1 MLERKFNGLRLKEG
15 RIYRGYTISDLAKE
29 LGVSNQ
35 MISKYEN
42 ENNNVAPTFEAL
54 FQLTRFLNFPKEYFY
69 EETIPVRTGNTYF
82 RSLLTTGK
90 KEREMQFDR
99 VKYLTIIRAMLEDY
113 VDFPELDVP
122 EIPDNYLDD
131 VEKAANKLRE
141 YWDLDNKPIKN
152 MVYLL
157 ETKGFV
163 ITSLTLG
170 KKNIDAFGS
179 HHEVNGKYYYSIVL
193 GNEKRSF
200 YRRQFD
206 VAHELGHKILHDP
219 YMDIDDLSK
228 EEFKQIEQEANDFAA
243 AFLLPRDAFLREVS
257 IHPNDLSYYVLLK
270 KRWNVSIGAM
280 VMRAYKLGAISD
292 GTYQYMQRQISQKG
306 WRTREPLDDIKEI
319 NDPVSMKQAVELL
332 IENDYA
338 TGEELVQKLSQHY
351 GLSLNR
357 EEIEDLLGL
366 ERGYLKTE
374 DAPVMD
380 NIVSL
385 KEKLDSKNKG
395 DIG

>member
-1 MLERKFNGLRLKEG
+1 MERIFNGSRLKEG

-29 LGVSNQ
+29 LGVSKQ

-42 ENNNVAPTFEAL
+42 NNVAPTLEAL
-54 FQLTRFLNFPKEYFY
+54 LQLTRTLKFPKEYFY
-69 EETIPVRTGNTYF
+69 EEPISVNTGNTYF

-99 VKYLTIIRAMLEDY
+99 VKYLTIIRAMLEEY

-122 EIPDNYLDD
+122 EIPDECLDD
-131 VEKAANKLRE
+131 IEKAANKLRE
-141 YWDLDNKPIKN
+141 YWDLGNKPIKN

-163 ITSLTLG
+163 ITSMTLG

-179 HHEVNGKYYYSIVL
+179 HHEVNGKHYYSIVL

-228 EEFKQIEQEANDFAA
+228 EEFKQMEQEANDFAA
-243 AFLLPRDAFLREVS
+243 AFLLPKESFLREVL

-292 GTYQYMQRQISQKG
+292 GTYRYMQRQISQKG
-306 WRTREPLDDIKEI
+306 WRTSEPLDDIKEI
-319 NDPVSMKQAVELL
+319 NDPVSMRQAVELL

-338 TGEELVQKLSQHY
+338 TGDELVQKLSYHY

-374 DAPVMD
+374 NITNID

-385 KEKLDSKNKG
+385 KDKLETKKIQNNFN
-395 DIG
+395 